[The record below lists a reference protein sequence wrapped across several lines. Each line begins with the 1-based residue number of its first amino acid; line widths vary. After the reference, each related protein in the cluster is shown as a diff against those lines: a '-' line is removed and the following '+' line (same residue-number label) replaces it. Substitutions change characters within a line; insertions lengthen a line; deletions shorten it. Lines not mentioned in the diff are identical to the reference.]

1 MSVQVTKSQRP
12 VRSYRTGPFT
22 TALRL
27 LSLLAALA
35 ITGWILLRYS
45 SLPGTIATHFD
56 ASGQPDDFGPRWS
69 VLVLAGVMLALSVL
83 LALLSRRPRAF
94 NFPTEITERNAQ
106 AIYRDGERLMVWTL
120 LGMQLVYAG
129 IAGSVLLGGGAPLI
143 AGGVAV
149 MVGAVVVG
157 VVRMVRA

>member
-1 MSVQVTKSQRP
+1 MSVQVTKSQLP
-12 VRSYRTGPFT
+12 ARSYRTGPFT

-35 ITGWILLRYS
+35 ITGSILLCYS
-45 SLPGTIATHFD
+45 LLPGTVATHFA
-56 ASGQPDDFGPRWS
+56 ASGQADDFGPRWS
-69 VLVLAGVMLALSVL
+69 LAGVLLLLSVL

-94 NFPTEITERNAQ
+94 NYPTEITESNAQ
-106 AIYRDGERLMVWTL
+106 AIYRDGERLMVRTL

-129 IAGSVLLGGGAPLI
+129 IAGSVLLSGGAPLI

-157 VVRMVRA
+157 VVRMIRA